1 VKIKMTFAE
10 IGLKGK
16 LFNIHEARV
25 LLPLVRAVTISQR
38 ADLTPIQD
46 KLTKMLANDPRRKVF
61 ENDYQIVVSQWR
73 NKVELLGARVSGLWT
88 VEFDVGG
95 GSLCWRY
102 PELGLNYFRADG
114 ANFSERVKL
123 QDYIDETDPDWA

>member
-1 VKIKMTFAE
+1 MFAE

-16 LFNIHEARV
+16 LFDMQEAKA

-38 ADLTPIQD
+38 ADLTPIQA
-46 KLTKMLANDPRRKVF
+46 KLNKMLANDPRRKVF
-61 ENDYQIVVSQWR
+61 ETDYQVVVPQWR

-114 ANFSERVKL
+114 VGFSERVKL
-123 QDYIDETDPDWA
+123 QDYINETDPDWV

>member
-1 VKIKMTFAE
+1 MFAE

-16 LFNIHEARV
+16 LFDMQEAMA
-25 LLPLVRAVTISQR
+25 LLPLVRAVTTSQR
-38 ADLTPIQD
+38 SDLAPIQA
-46 KLTKMLANDPRRKVF
+46 KLNKMLANDPRRKVF
-61 ENDYQIVVSQWR
+61 ETDYQVVVSQWR

-114 ANFSERVKL
+114 AGFSERVKL
-123 QDYIDETDPDWA
+123 QDYIDETDPDWV

>member
-1 VKIKMTFAE
+1 MVAE
-10 IGLKGK
+10 IGLKDK
-16 LFNIHEARV
+16 LFNIEEAKQI
-25 LLPLVRAVTISQR
+25 LPMVRAVTKSQR
-38 ADLTPIQD
+38 EELAPIQQR
-46 KLTKMLANDPRRKVF
+46 LNNMLANDPRRKVY
-61 ENDYQIVVSQWR
+61 EKDYEVVISIWK

-114 ANFSERVKL
+114 ARFSERVKL
-123 QDYIDETDPDWA
+123 QEYINENDPDWAR